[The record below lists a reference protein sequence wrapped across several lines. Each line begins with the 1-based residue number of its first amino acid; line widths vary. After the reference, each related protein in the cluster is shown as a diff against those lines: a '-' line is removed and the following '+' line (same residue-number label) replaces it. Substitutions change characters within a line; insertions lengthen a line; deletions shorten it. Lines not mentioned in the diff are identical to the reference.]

1 MENTKILIYQS
12 EDGKT
17 KIQITLENETLWLT
31 QKNIAEVFNVTVATI
46 NEHIKNIYE
55 ERELE
60 ENPTIRNF
68 LIVQKEGQ
76 REVERNTKH
85 YNLDTII
92 ALGYRVKST
101 TATQFRIWATNILKE
116 YVLKGFAMNDEML
129 KEQGGGDYFDELL
142 ARIRD
147 IRSSEKVFWRKILD
161 IYSTSIDYDPK
172 AQTSVEFFQTIQNKL
187 HWAAH
192 GHTAAEIIHQR
203 VDANKLNSGLT
214 TFTGSKP
221 TKQDTQIAKN
231 YLSSK
236 ELERLNRIVTAYLEL
251 AELQALNRKPM
262 YMSDW
267 IERLDGF
274 LTMTGNDILT
284 HNGTISHKQAID
296 KASKEY
302 ELYKQSIKNAMSKV
316 EEDFI
321 EVIEN
326 QTKILK
332 RNK

>member
-1 MENTKILIYQS
+1 MENTKIIIYQS

-17 KIQITLENETLWLT
+17 KIQTTLENETLWLT

-46 NEHIKNIYE
+46 NEHIKNIYDD
-55 ERELE
+55 RELE
-60 ENPTIRNF
+60 ENSTIRNF
-68 LIVQKEGQ
+68 LIVQKEGK
-76 REVERNTKH
+76 REVKRDTKH
-85 YNLDTII
+85 YNLDMII

-101 TATQFRIWATNILKE
+101 TATQFRVWATSILKE
-116 YVLKGFAMNDEML
+116 YVVKGFAMNDEML
-129 KEQGGGDYFDELL
+129 KEQGGEDYFDELL

-147 IRSSEKVFWRKILD
+147 IRSSEKVFWRKVLD
-161 IYSTSIDYDPK
+161 IYSTSVDYDPK
-172 AQTSVEFFQTIQNKL
+172 SETSIEFFQTVQNKL

-203 VDANKLNSGLT
+203 VNSDKLHSGLT
-214 TFTGSKP
+214 TFKGNKP
-221 TKQDTQIAKN
+221 TKQEAQVAKN
-231 YLSSK
+231 YLSSN
-236 ELERLNRIVTAYLEL
+236 ELEMLNRIVTAYLEL

-262 YMSDW
+262 YMADW
-267 IERLDGF
+267 IKALDGF

-284 HNGTISHKQAID
+284 HKGSISHKQAID
-296 KASKEY
+296 KATKEY
-302 ELYKQSIKNAMSKV
+302 EIYKQNSKNLASQV

-332 RNK
+332 GK

>member
-1 MENTKILIYQS
+1 MENTKIVIYQS

-17 KIQITLENETLWLT
+17 KIQTALENETLWLT

-46 NEHIKNIYE
+46 NEHIKNIYDD
-55 ERELE
+55 RELE
-60 ENPTIRNF
+60 ENSTIRNF

-76 REVERNTKH
+76 REVKRDTKH
-85 YNLDTII
+85 YNLEMII

-101 TATQFRIWATNILKE
+101 TATQFRVWATNILKE
-116 YVLKGFAMNDEML
+116 YVVKGFAMNDEML
-129 KEQGGGDYFDELL
+129 KSSGGGDYFDELL

-161 IYSTSIDYDPK
+161 IYSTSVDYDPK
-172 AQTSVEFFQTIQNKL
+172 SETSVEFFQTVQNKL

-203 VDANKLNSGLT
+203 VSSDKLNSGLT
-214 TFTGSKP
+214 TFAGKQP
-221 TKQDTQIAKN
+221 TKKETQTAKN
-231 YLSSK
+231 YLNSD
-236 ELERLNRIVTAYLEL
+236 ELEMLNRIVTAYLEL

-262 YMSDW
+262 HMSDW
-267 IERLDGF
+267 IKALDGF

-284 HNGTISHKQAID
+284 HKGSISHKQAIE
-296 KASKEY
+296 KATKEY
-302 ELYKQSIKNAMSKV
+302 EIYKQNSKNLASKV

-326 QTKILK
+326 QTKTLK
-332 RNK
+332 GK

>member
-85 YNLDTII
+85 YNLDMII

-172 AQTSVEFFQTIQNKL
+172 AKTSVEFFQTIQNKL

-302 ELYKQSIKNAMSKV
+302 ELYKQSIKNAVSKV

>member
-85 YNLDTII
+85 YNLDMII

-172 AQTSVEFFQTIQNKL
+172 AKTSVEFFQTIQNKL